1 MYNAIHQLN
10 SLDKALI
17 FYYLEDYSGKEIA
30 KQTGLSEVNIRV
42 RLNRAKA
49 KLKRTFGLTN
59 NKYGFR

>member
-49 KLKRTFGLTN
+49 KLKELLD
-59 NKYGFR
+59 